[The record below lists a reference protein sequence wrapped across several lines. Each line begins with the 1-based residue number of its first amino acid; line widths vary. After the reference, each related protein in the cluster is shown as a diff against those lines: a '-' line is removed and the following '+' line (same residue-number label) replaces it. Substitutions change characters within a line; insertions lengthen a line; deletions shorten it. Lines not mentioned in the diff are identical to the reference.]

1 MAEKERSIVINSPV
15 DRVYNVWVYFQ
26 EFPKFMNHVKEVD
39 IKSPIKSHWRIELA
53 GMQLEFDAEITE
65 LKENKYLAWKSI
77 TGLKHSGHISFEE
90 VPEGTKATL
99 SINYEPQS
107 YPEMLTSKI
116 EGGRMIEDQIWD
128 DLNNLKV
135 RAEKMEKAA

>member
-1 MAEKERSIVINSPV
+1 MAVREKSMIINSPV

-39 IKSPIKSHWRIELA
+39 IKSPTKSHWKVELA
-53 GMQLEFDAEITE
+53 GMQLDFDAEITE

-77 TGLKHSGHISFEE
+77 KGLKNSGHVSFEE
-90 VPEGTKATL
+90 VPEGTKVTL

-107 YPEMLTSKI
+107 YPEMLTSMLERGK
-116 EGGRMIEDQIWD
+116 MVEDQID
-128 DLNNLKV
+128 EDLNNLKT